1 VDAQTLESWIQKA
14 GYDVTPEASGGLRI
28 RPKSGEPAD
37 LPPFIGQRSE
47 NGILLSI
54 LPVIDPNELAPD
66 DLFTRLLSVNR
77 EMRLSKFALGE
88 NDEVV
93 LCAELPT
100 ESLDYSELSD
110 AIGRMVRYFTHY
122 RGYLGLITS
131 A

>member
-1 VDAQTLESWIQKA
+1 VRVDAQTLESWLQKA
-14 GYDVTPEASGGLRI
+14 GYDTTPEGSGGLRI
-28 RPKSGEPAD
+28 RPKGEAPTD
-37 LPPFIGQRSE
+37 LPPFIVQRSE
-47 NGILLSI
+47 NWILLSI
-54 LPVIDPNELAPD
+54 LPVLDPNELAPD

-110 AIGRMVRYFTHY
+110 AISRMVRYLAHY
-122 RGYLGLITS
+122 RQYLRG
-131 A
+131 

>member
-1 VDAQTLESWIQKA
+1 MDAQTLESWIQKA
-14 GYDVTPEASGGLRI
+14 GYDVTPEASGALRI
-28 RPKSGEPAD
+28 RPKGGAATD
-37 LPPFIGQRSE
+37 LPPFIVQRSE
-47 NGILLSI
+47 NWILLSI

-77 EMRLSKFALGE
+77 EMRLVKFALGE

-110 AIGRMVRYFTHY
+110 ALGRMVKYVAHY
-122 RGYLGLITS
+122 RAYLRG
-131 A
+131 